1 MLKIVSYP
9 HCYLKAKKKKKET
22 QMLDKSMD
30 SLLRHWTYS
39 PLTYKTITFKFKKK
53 KKNCHRITY
62 YGYAYIRVIKQTQP

>member
-1 MLKIVSYP
+1 
-9 HCYLKAKKKKKET
+9 
-22 QMLDKSMD
+22 MLDKSMD